1 MRGRADPA
9 LKKALRTL
17 RNRDKERWN
26 ANNIRNLINKH
37 PDRYGSPAGI
47 SYNAICHAMSGRP
60 ISQHTR
66 EVLTAFIR
74 SQDRTLL
81 PYTLPECDLD
91 LALFYGTNGPK
102 MAKSALDIEG
112 HYQAY
117 AHSHTH
123 GRYMR
128 LGRVSLR
135 FQNDPEK
142 PRLFI
147 EEEQYRPEIGSLPEV
162 RLLWEGYATAR
173 GGRSYFAV
181 MRARQ
186 DLEDGMAMMCMIEK
200 QISGAHGINRA
211 RMYTLQ
217 YEPELGQY
225 LRSTSLLVRVPA
237 SRRDKIKYDFVPL
250 LEFDDDTIIKDLWLE
265 PVIQQLMIDEQ
276 TRRNVAGVRR
286 RKRPARR
293 TALTP
298 RLAGKS
304 KA

>member
-1 MRGRADPA
+1 MRGQADPA
-9 LKKALRTL
+9 LKKALRKL
-17 RNRDKERWN
+17 REKDRELWN
-26 ANNIRNLINKH
+26 ANNVRNLINKN
-37 PDRYGSPAGI
+37 PDRYGSPSGI
-47 SYNAICHAMSGRP
+47 SYNAVCHAMSGRP
-60 ISQHTR
+60 ISPHTR
-66 EVLTAFIR
+66 DVLTAFVR

-81 PYTLPECDLD
+81 PHTLPECDLD

-102 MAKSALDIEG
+102 MAKSALHIEG
-112 HYQAY
+112 HYQTY
-117 AHSHTH
+117 AHSLTNS
-123 GRYMR
+123 RYMR

-147 EEEQYRPEIGSLPEV
+147 EEEQYRPQIGSLPEV

-173 GGRSYFAV
+173 GGKSYFAI

-200 QISGAHGINRA
+200 QSSGAHGINRA

-217 YEPELGQY
+217 YEPERGQY
-225 LRSTSLLVRVPA
+225 LRSTSVLVRVPA
-237 SRRDKIKYDFVPL
+237 SQRDKIKYDFVPL

-265 PVIQQLMIDEQ
+265 PVVQQLTDELAL
-276 TRRNVAGVRR
+276 RNAAGVRR

-293 TALTP
+293 TALPP
-298 RLAGKS
+298 RLAGKT
-304 KA
+304 KR

>member
-9 LKKALRTL
+9 LKNALLTL
-17 RNRDKERWN
+17 RARDHERWN

-37 PDRYGSPAGI
+37 PDRYGSPSGI
-47 SYNAICHAMSGRP
+47 SYNAVCHAMSGRP
-60 ISQHTR
+60 VSAHTR
-66 EVLTAFIR
+66 DVLIAFVR

-81 PYTLPECDLD
+81 PHTLPECDLD

-123 GRYMR
+123 DRYMR

-147 EEEQYRPEIGSLPEV
+147 EEEQYRPEIDSLPEV

-200 QISGAHGINRA
+200 QSLGAHGINRA
-211 RMYTLQ
+211 RMYSLQ
-217 YEPELGQY
+217 YEPELGRY
-225 LRSTSLLVRVPA
+225 MRSTSLLVRVPA
-237 SRRDKIKYDFVPL
+237 SRQNKIKYDFVPL

-265 PVIQQLMIDEQ
+265 PVIQQFVTDELELR
-276 TRRNVAGVRR
+276 TVAGRRR
-286 RKRPARR
+286 RKRRMRR
-293 TALTP
+293 TALP
-298 RLAGKS
+298 AHLADKTM
-304 KA
+304 A